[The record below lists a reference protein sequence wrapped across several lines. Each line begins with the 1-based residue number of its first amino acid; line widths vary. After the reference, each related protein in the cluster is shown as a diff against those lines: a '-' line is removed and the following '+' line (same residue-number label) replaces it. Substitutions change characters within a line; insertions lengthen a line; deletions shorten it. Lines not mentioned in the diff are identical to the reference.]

1 MLPFSFNPLGY
12 VEHKLTD
19 TLETETAETIFN
31 SVFFGWNAGH
41 RQFCYSVEV
50 TIRAEAGFI
59 IHFCI

>member
-31 SVFFGWNAGH
+31 SVFWGGMLATGS
-41 RQFCYSVEV
+41 SVTV
-50 TIRAEAGFI
+50 LR
-59 IHFCI
+59 